1 MKRAPTQSDADQ
13 DKRTSRRRAGD
24 DGEMQALRYLEQAG
38 LHLIQKNF
46 LCKGGEID
54 LIMRDGSSVV
64 FIEVRTRTSMQFGGA
79 LASVTPAKQKK
90 MWHAAEVFLLQH
102 GGQPACRFDVVA
114 IDAGKIHWLQNV
126 ILG

>member
-1 MKRAPTQSDADQ
+1 MRRAPTLSDANE
-13 DKRTSRRRAGD
+13 DKRTSRRRTGD
-24 DGEMQALRYLEQAG
+24 EGELQALHYLEQAG
-38 LHLIQKNF
+38 LRLIQKNF

-54 LIMRDGSSVV
+54 LIMRDGDSLV
-64 FIEVRTRTSMQFGGA
+64 FIEVRTRSSIQFGGA

-90 MWHAAEVFLLQH
+90 MWHAAQVVLLQQS
-102 GGQPACRFDVVA
+102 GQPACRFDVVA